1 MAGKKQPNFD
11 QGILPGMDAQTNW
24 VMPTELPDL
33 SRETEIAID
42 TETCDPGLKKGIGP
56 GFYMFEKSNLNTGY
70 IAGISAAWRDQSI
83 YIPLRH
89 ERRKYFDHDLVQ
101 RWIRSL
107 AKQDHTRFIFHN
119 FAYDWGWLNA
129 EFDIKP
135 PLLLDD
141 TGAMASMIDENRPDY
156 SLDGLCQ
163 WQGLPGKDETGLRE
177 AMALRRVPANQVKSM
192 LFELPPH
199 HVGPYA
205 EQDAAS
211 TLTLAHQLRPLLS
224 EENLD
229 FAYQVERD
237 LMPITLSMKQ
247 RGIRIDAIRTN
258 RLIKEIK
265 GRCDQELVKLS
276 EKIEERVTI
285 NELRRSRWLEASFQK
300 MNLWYPRTQKSETYA
315 DGQASFEK
323 NFMAT
328 HEHWFPRTCHK
339 IKHQYDLADKFLEKF
354 ILGYAYKGRVYPSV
368 NQFRSETGGARS
380 HRFSYADPP
389 LQQMPSRDDEWAPL
403 IRSCFIPEEG
413 EVWGSIDYRQQEYR
427 LIVFT
432 AELQGCTGAKKA
444 ADMYRSN
451 RDTDFHN
458 YVSEITRLPRRRAKD
473 VNFAKSYGAGVAKF
487 GLMTGMSEA
496 EAKATMLQYDTELPF
511 VKEVADWYSRYAN
524 RYGYIEMLD
533 GARNHFNLWEP
544 MYRDWDKELEYKK
557 QYGAA
562 GVMPC
567 HMEDMQLRVRDITH
581 PWSGERV
588 KRAFTH
594 KAFNRMIQGT
604 AARQVKLAMV
614 QVYHAGYPPLLQIHD
629 ELGFSF
635 ANPENI
641 AICAKIMEEAMP
653 QITIPMLTDTKI
665 GKSWGELKK

>member
-11 QGILPGMDAQTNW
+11 QGILPGMDAYTGW

-42 TETCDPGLKKGIGP
+42 TETCDPGLKKGTGP
-56 GFYMFEKSNLNTGY
+56 GFCLFDRSSPKTGH

-89 ERRKYFDHDLVQ
+89 ARRQYFDHDLVK
-101 RWIRSL
+101 RWIQRL
-107 AKQDHTRFIFHN
+107 ARQDHTRFVFHN
-119 FAYDWGWLNA
+119 FAYDWGWINA
-129 EFDIKP
+129 EFGVKP

-156 SLDGLCQ
+156 SLDGLCH

-177 AMALRRVPANQVKSM
+177 AMALRRVPPNQVKSM
-192 LFELPPH
+192 LFELPPD

-211 TLTLAHQLRPLLS
+211 TLALAHRLRPLLS
-224 EENLD
+224 AENLN

-258 RLIKEIK
+258 RLIADIK

-276 EKIEERVTI
+276 DKLEERVTI
-285 NELRRSRWLEASFQK
+285 NELRRSRWLEAQFQK
-300 MNLWYPRTQKSETYA
+300 MDLWYPRTQKSETY
-315 DGQASFEK
+315 DNGQASFEK
-323 NFMAT
+323 NFMAS

-354 ILGYAYKGRVYPSV
+354 ILGYAHKGRVYPSV

-403 IRSCFIPEEG
+403 IRSCFIPEDG

-451 RDTDFHN
+451 PDTDFHN
-458 YVSEITRLPRRRAKD
+458 YVSEITRLQRRRAKD

-487 GLMTGMSEA
+487 ALMTGMSEE

-511 VKEVADWYSRYAN
+511 VKEVAEWYSRFAN
-524 RYGYIEMLD
+524 RQGYIEMLD

-544 MYRDWDKELEYKK
+544 IYRDWNKELEYKRK
-557 QYGAA
+557 FGAA
-562 GVMPC
+562 GVTPC
-567 HMEDMQLRVRDITH
+567 HIEEMQKRIRDPSH
-581 PWSGERV
+581 PWSGERM

-614 QVYHAGYPPLLQIHD
+614 QVHQAGYPPLLQIHD

-635 ANPENI
+635 ADPNHI